1 MDSTN
6 LDALRAHAKTEH
18 DPMHQHMTFD
28 DLPAENIL
36 DDGERLSAGMED
48 AKLVDSCSFMISY
61 EKSDIKLVRRIYG
74 TLSATHKIWVDWNE
88 NQQDMNPDWQE
99 QVHQGIENTDC
110 FVCVFSAKANHNNN
124 WLLALEHA
132 LKNGKRIIVIA
143 SSRPLDMSLVPAKIA
158 NLSWVY
164 FNQDDG
170 KGYADHCTEL
180 LKHINRDD
188 GRHAQYHTKILRRAI
203 QWERHDFE
211 KSLLLRNKDLTR
223 AQHWLAASA
232 LGRSPKP
239 TTLHLSFIT
248 ASAALDSSMKKRRLI
263 AMFFGVIVTIG
274 IAWPSWGVFFFS
286 LVFSHFFVYFSS
298 HN

>member
-1 MDSTN
+1 MDDSN
-6 LDALRAHAKTEH
+6 VDALRAHTSNTEH
-18 DPMHQHMTFD
+18 HDSLHQNMTFE

-36 DDGERLSAGMED
+36 DEGERMSGGMD
-48 AKLVDSCSFMISY
+48 AKISKADACSFMISY
-61 EKSDIKLVRRIYG
+61 EKADKKFVRAIYN
-74 TLSATHKIWVDWNE
+74 TFKDTHKIWVDWE
-88 NQQDMNPDWQE
+88 SQDMNPDWQE

-110 FVCVFSAKANHNNN
+110 FVCVSTAKANHDPD

-132 LKNGKRIIVIA
+132 LKNGKRIIVVSPIKHVDVKLV
-143 SSRPLDMSLVPAKIA
+143 SPKLRGLDWVMFDEDGPA
-158 NLSWVY
+158 
-164 FNQDDG
+164 F
-170 KGYADHCTEL
+170 ADNCQEL
-180 LKHINRDD
+180 LKYINLGD

-211 KSLLLRNKDLTR
+211 KSLLLRKKDLTR